1 MNNSTKNNVP
11 PLTEEQILRLYEL
24 SKMRDDEIDLSDIPE
39 ITEEEWNEK
48 FKPARLRRKKKN
60 CKLKKALRR
69 RVEGFFN

>member
-48 FKPARLRRKKKN
+48 FKPARLRRKKQKI
-60 CKLKKALRR
+60 AS
-69 RVEGFFN
+69 